1 VYDFTTT
8 LMEVFMLRLPVFLA
22 TSCLLM
28 LGACSSTP
36 RVRYFPPQASLQQLQ
51 RLSDGQWQVQ
61 LRMQNFS
68 TGAMQF
74 NSLALNVRFQDGEA
88 LRLNSNDTL
97 KVGAN
102 SAEIL
107 NLTLSIPA
115 AQQSLLNERLAKLQ
129 SVRYSLQGDVRS
141 IDPNKTYPL
150 AYEGRLN
157 PAPGLD
163 GVFR

>member
-1 VYDFTTT
+1 
-8 LMEVFMLRLPVFLA
+8 MEVFMLRLPVFIP
-22 TSCLLM
+22 TLLV
-28 LGACSSTP
+28 LILSACSSTP

-51 RLSDGQWQVQ
+51 RLPDGQWQVQ

-74 NSLALNVRFQDGEA
+74 NSLSLNVRFQDGEP
-88 LRLNSNDTL
+88 LRLDSNDTL

-107 NLTLSIPA
+107 NLRMNIPA